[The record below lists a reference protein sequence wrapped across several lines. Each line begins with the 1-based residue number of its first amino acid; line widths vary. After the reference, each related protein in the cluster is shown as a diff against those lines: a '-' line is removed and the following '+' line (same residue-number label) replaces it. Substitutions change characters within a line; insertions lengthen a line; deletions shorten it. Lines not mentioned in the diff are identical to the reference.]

1 MPSTETLIIGAGQAG
16 LAMSH
21 HLTEAGRDHV
31 ILERGRTAERWRSER
46 PDSLRLLSPNWATRL
61 PGWEYRGSDPQ
72 GFMSAAELAGYL
84 DAYAT
89 SFRAP
94 IEHGSDVAAVRRD
107 YDGYLVRTT
116 ATTWRARS
124 VVVATGWCDR
134 PRVPAIAA
142 GLPPSLVQV
151 TPGDYRNPRDLPAG
165 RVLVVGAASSG
176 AQLADELARAGREV
190 VLAVGSHTRLPRQY
204 RGIDIWWWLSEIG
217 SFGVTVDEVSD
228 ASKAREGDGLQL
240 IGRSDR
246 RDVDLPSLR
255 RLGVRLTGRLQAIH
269 GRRLA
274 FADDLPATVAR
285 SDARLERLRARI
297 DRFVEQSGLTDE
309 VSPADALDRLPAGPP
324 VSSLDLRRDRIS
336 AVIWATGY
344 RRSYPWLHVPVLDRQ
359 GEILHRRG
367 VTPAPGLYVLGQR
380 FQHRRDSTFIDG
392 VRHDAAFLSAHI
404 TGRLDHSEPA
414 TT

>member
-1 MPSTETLIIGAGQAG
+1 
-16 LAMSH
+16 
-21 HLTEAGRDHV
+21 
-31 ILERGRTAERWRSER
+31 
-46 PDSLRLLSPNWATRL
+46 
-61 PGWEYRGSDPQ
+61 
-72 GFMSAAELAGYL
+72 
-84 DAYAT
+84 
-89 SFRAP
+89 
-94 IEHGSDVAAVRRD
+94 
-107 YDGYLVRTT
+107 
-116 ATTWRARS
+116 

-240 IGRSDR
+240 IGRDDC

-255 RLGVRLTGRLQAIH
+255 RLGVRLAGRLQAIH

-309 VSPADALDRLPAGPP
+309 VSPADALDRLPAGPS

-404 TGRLDHSEPA
+404 TGRLDHPEPA

>member
-89 SFRAP
+89 SFGAP

-107 YDGYLVRTT
+107 DDGYIVRTT

-142 GLPPSLVQV
+142 RLPPSLLQV

-228 ASKAREGDGLQL
+228 ASAAREGDGLQL

-255 RLGVRLTGRLQAIH
+255 RLGVRLTGRLHAID

-285 SDARLERLRARI
+285 S
-297 DRFVEQSGLTDE
+297 
-309 VSPADALDRLPAGPP
+309 
-324 VSSLDLRRDRIS
+324 
-336 AVIWATGY
+336 
-344 RRSYPWLHVPVLDRQ
+344 
-359 GEILHRRG
+359 
-367 VTPAPGLYVLGQR
+367 
-380 FQHRRDSTFIDG
+380 
-392 VRHDAAFLSAHI
+392 
-404 TGRLDHSEPA
+404 
-414 TT
+414 